1 MYRKSVN
8 KSRSARRFRGQV
20 SHTKALNMKG
30 LARGGFR
37 L

>member
-1 MYRKSVN
+1 MYRKAVN
-8 KSRSARRFRGQV
+8 KSRSARKFRQA
-20 SHTKALNMKG
+20 TAKTDRKN